1 MSKPILN
8 NYKAKLFALV
18 PIIFFSVSGGPYG
31 LEEIVSS
38 VGSRVTLFL
47 LLVVPIIWTI
57 PECLIVSELSSNY
70 PVQGGYYKWVQMTMG
85 RFWGF
90 MEGYWSILY
99 NLIDLSLYPVLFT
112 TYLKILYPDL
122 NNIILYLVNL
132 FVIWTS
138 VFINIK
144 GVKFVGFSLGFFKSF
159 ILIAFLFFIVLGLFH
174 INFDFS
180 PLFSQKSS
188 FTPKH
193 LIYGLSLAFWN
204 FIGWDNATPVLEEI
218 HDSHNTYYKAV
229 FLTIPIIVF
238 FYFFPVLIGVCIHS
252 DSASW
257 KFGEFS
263 LIANT
268 MGFPLLSTFLTVG
281 GMVMCLG
288 IFNSLM
294 LSSTRILSTM
304 SNDSLLPKSFSSL
317 HPIYKT
323 PYFAVLFSGIVYSI
337 LVLFDFENLIV
348 FDVFFYLIAMF
359 LEILALVIF
368 RRRNVIQKDT
378 FIIPFGNF
386 GMYFIVILASL
397 VILSMTIFTLIT
409 TSESVS
415 LFIPIGM
422 LLAGVPIYYFFSSR
436 SKLSNH

>member
-1 MSKPILN
+1 MPKPVSN
-8 NYKAKLFALV
+8 NYKAKLLTLI

-38 VGSRVTLFL
+38 VGARMTLFL
-47 LLVVPIIWTI
+47 LLIIPLVWTI

-70 PVQGGYYKWVQMTMG
+70 PIQGGYYKWVQMTMG

-112 TYLKILYPDL
+112 TYLKIFYPDM
-122 NNIILYLVNL
+122 NNVILYFVHLL
-132 FVIWTS
+132 VIWTS
-138 VFINIK
+138 VYINIR
-144 GVKFVGFSLGFFKSF
+144 GIKFVGFSLGLFKSF
-159 ILIAFLFFIVLGLFH
+159 ILIAFFFFILLGLFYT
-174 INFDFS
+174 NFDFT
-180 PLFSQKSS
+180 PLFLQKSS
-188 FTPKH
+188 FSPKH

-218 HDSHNTYYKAV
+218 HDSHSTYHKAV

-238 FYFFPVLIGVCIHS
+238 FYFFPILIGVCIHS
-252 DSASW
+252 DSVSW

-268 MGFPLLSTFLTVG
+268 MGFPLLSTFLTIG

-288 IFNSLM
+288 IFNSLL
-294 LSSTRILSTM
+294 LSSTRIFSTM

-317 HPIYKT
+317 HPVSKT
-323 PYFAVLFSGIVYSI
+323 PYVAILFSGIIYSI
-337 LVLFDFENLIV
+337 LVLFDFEDLIV

-368 RRRNVIQKDT
+368 RRRNNLKKDA
-378 FIIPFGNF
+378 FLIPFGNF
-386 GMYFIVILASL
+386 GMYFITILASI
-397 VILSMTIFTLIT
+397 VIIFMTIFTLIT
-409 TSESVS
+409 TSQSVC
-415 LFIPIGM
+415 LLIPLGM
-422 LLAGVPIYYFFSSR
+422 LFAGVPLYYFFCTQ
-436 SKLSNH
+436 KINH